1 MPATE
6 ATTGSD
12 RAVAGDAPDTVDPTL
27 PTVHRKLDEFTS
39 WCDIVSP

>member
-6 ATTGSD
+6 ATTRSD
-12 RAVAGDAPDTVDPTL
+12 RAVAGDAPDTVSPTL
-27 PTVHRKLDEFTS
+27 LRVLRRVDEFPS